1 MKNSNQQITTT
12 KINAG
17 IYHTTDGKYRIER
30 THKDENGEN
39 DGDGW
44 NLFSIVSEEEWGD
57 GYCNTFCTKWEALRA
72 VNEIE
77 ADARAEQDFERRAAF
92 GSGVDVVNILTGE
105 RFRT

>member
-1 MKNSNQQITTT
+1 MNQQIKITAT

-44 NLFSIVSEEEWGD
+44 NLFNMIEEEENGD
-57 GYCNTFCTKWEALRA
+57 GYCNTFWTKWQALEV
-72 VNEIE
+72 VNELE